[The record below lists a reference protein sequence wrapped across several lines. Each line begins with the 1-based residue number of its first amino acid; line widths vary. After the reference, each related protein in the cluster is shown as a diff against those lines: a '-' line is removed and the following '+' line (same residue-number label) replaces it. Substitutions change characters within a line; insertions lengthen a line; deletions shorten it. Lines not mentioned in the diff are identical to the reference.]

1 MELQSLS
8 STLLLSWPS
17 TCEKLERW
25 LVRLGATLINRVEA
39 GVAQGEAWVLVLLVQ
54 SSEQLS
60 EKPDELQHA
69 I

>member
-1 MELQSLS
+1 MPLS
-8 STLLLSWPS
+8 SWPS
-17 TCEKLERW
+17 TCSCEKLEQL
-25 LVRLGATLINRVEA
+25 LVRLGTTLINRVDEGTEEG

-60 EKPDELQHA
+60 EKPDGLQHA